1 MLAAKRSRSYP
12 RKEQPMKP
20 SHLTTPRTLADC
32 TFVVGYSIAEPRRN
46 YRLAPEIII
55 LACILGA
62 LLWTLL

>member
-1 MLAAKRSRSYP
+1 
-12 RKEQPMKP
+12 MKP